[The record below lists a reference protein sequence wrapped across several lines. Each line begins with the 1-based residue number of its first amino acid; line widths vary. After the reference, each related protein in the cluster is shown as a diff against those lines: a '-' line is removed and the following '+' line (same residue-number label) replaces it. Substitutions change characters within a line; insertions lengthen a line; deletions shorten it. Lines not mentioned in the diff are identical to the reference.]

1 MTEFALRP
9 DAAGPRSGSDL
20 LFSNRIRVHFVGIGA
35 IGMSGIAGAPLRRG
49 DGIPGPAV
57 GLARRVPTL
66 PEAHGNA
73 R

>member
-20 LFSNRIRVHFVGIGA
+20 LFSNRIRVHFLGIGA
-35 IGMSGIAGAPLRRG
+35 IGMSGIAEPPLHRG
-49 DGIPGPAV
+49 DRVPGAAARLP
-57 GLARRVPTL
+57 RRVRLL
-66 PEAHGNA
+66 PEARGNA

>member
-20 LFSNRIRVHFVGIGA
+20 LFSNRIGGIR
-35 IGMSGIAGAPLRRG
+35 MSSIAEAPPGRG
-49 DGIPGPAV
+49 GRIPRPAV
-57 GLARRVPTL
+57 RLARRLPTL
-66 PEAHGNA
+66 PEARGNA

>member
-35 IGMSGIAGAPLRRG
+35 IGLSGITGPPAGRG
-49 DGIPGPAV
+49 GRIPGPAV
-57 GLARRVPTL
+57 RLAGRLPML
-66 PEAHGNA
+66 PEARGNT